1 MANSKD
7 KTEEVKNWD
16 TITIFLLVISA
27 LILIFSFVA
36 PALFVGKAISPKVDF
51 SQTGPI
57 GDTIGGIMN
66 PFIAL
71 VGILLTFLAFYM
83 QIKANQIQK
92 KLFLDGLKAEKKRE
106 DDLEKKDALYKL
118 SLLNADL
125 EIILSDIVSKGDK
138 IKSYFESERSK
149 PYDANLLF
157 RTPSKKYTRILDL
170 DRLSIYKG
178 FKLFLST
185 DEKWIKAFNNLY
197 NSLDYLPMFFEEV
210 YKIYDNHSAIKLD
223 KKTRVTDL
231 LLKFNDMGSQLLTA
245 YNIQFNGVDYLD
257 YPASSCVN
265 VAMTKY
271 YEIIGE
277 NYDENG
283 NFISETDYDRF
294 SNDMLLPFIT
304 RVLEQRAV
312 PSTFDRRL
320 EPIAQLASEIRK
332 KINLIKQE
340 SLWFANNVEQ
350 QYNSLLVNK
359 DDFKCTYTVIK
370 EIQEFITIGLKEI
383 ET

>member
-197 NSLDYLPMFFEEV
+197 NSLDYLPIFFEEV